1 MHLIKGYKC
10 NKFYCTKKANI
21 KNMFGDCDSFPY
33 GCIIYSNF
41 LNPKDSMI
49 VNNDTYNIISK
60 LKSKE
65 NIIEYNNKINYKCIK
80 EPNLKYKLETNDG
93 EKSTI
98 FEIFK
103 SYIDNTGY
111 IAFSDGLHNTNLKIF
126 YFYEN
131 KLKKM

>member
-1 MHLIKGYKC
+1 
-10 NKFYCTKKANI
+10 
-21 KNMFGDCDSFPY
+21 
-33 GCIIYSNF
+33 
-41 LNPKDSMI
+41 MI